1 MTIFHDG
8 RTEPAYT
15 KPLYGTHAQYTLSNG
30 VSLPY
35 FLTAMEIERAI
46 DELKIHDEVSPS
58 LDRKW
63 SLSELFQREV
73 DEDRV
78 KDEMVKG
85 YLADPHKLKFFN
97 AITIVLMP
105 KTADDHLLPKFPP
118 ADHDPGIPW
127 NGTDAGDA
135 AWRSA
140 DAKKANFG
148 GVQYITVG
156 SQGRLRW
163 DPEKVHAVAVDG
175 QHRLYSMRIFR
186 DQARGRALTSVEK
199 QTSVPVIFLLLDKA
213 AGFAHTGGHATLR
226 SVARELFTD
235 LNKNAKEVDFA
246 REIILDDLSVE
257 SRALRHLVTDETAT
271 DSSER
276 LPLSMV
282 RWQEAIN
289 RFDQGYYVNSLVH
302 MYQLIDL
309 VLDLKAPKDPVDRAN
324 VDAFIES
331 LDDSLGMPDSTGS
344 RKLRVG
350 NRTLHDVFLEDYCD
364 SDGEPET
371 PFTRLPSTFVEVA
384 IRGFEENHKPWLLK
398 VLQEFK
404 PYADILAYARQ
415 HNLIEGDFGNF
426 WSQTK
431 RHQALLKAEKQASNA
446 EWFNEHMLK
455 HIEAI
460 ESLKGKDETAQWAF
474 KAIFQK
480 AMVRLA
486 RRVAF
491 ENGGADPNL
500 GTIDELLAFLTTLH
514 DNGVLRVR
522 ARLPRNEV
530 FDIWN
535 FIATNLGGTK
545 IKVAKATE
553 DRILAILSLW
563 YYAHRRI
570 EVAKVTD
577 PTKSFSAKELL
588 SELQRGASTWPG
600 SDEHCSTLIKAFDVQ
615 GLLGQRDVSDRIRKK
630 KIMEH
635 FANVLAAGVVHPLAD
650 DATEAAELEPSE

>member
-1 MTIFHDG
+1 MTLFHDG

-15 KPLYGTHAQYTLSNG
+15 KPLYGTHAQFTLSTG

-85 YLADPHKLKFFN
+85 YLNDPLKLKFFN

-105 KTADDHLLPKFPP
+105 KTADDHLLPQFPP
-118 ADHDPGIPW
+118 AEHDPGIPW
-127 NGTDAGDA
+127 NGTDEGDRAWDDEA
-135 AWRSA
+135 AT
-140 DAKKANFG
+140 KANFG

-156 SQGRLRW
+156 TQGRLRW

-186 DQARGRALTSVEK
+186 DQARGRALTVIEK
-199 QTSVPVIFLLLDKA
+199 KTSIPVIFLLLDKA
-213 AGFAHTGGHATLR
+213 AGFEHKGGTTTLR

-257 SRALRHLVTDETAT
+257 SRALRLLVTDETAT
-271 DSSER
+271 DNQDR

-289 RFDQGYYVNSLVH
+289 RFDTGYYVNSLVH

-309 VLDLKAPKDPVDRAN
+309 VLALAPPKDPVLKSDVEGFIQSLN
-324 VDAFIES
+324 DAVGI
-331 LDDSLGMPDSTGS
+331 PDASGTRS
-344 RKLRVG
+344 IRVG
-350 NRTLHDVFLEDYCD
+350 NRALQDVFLSEYCD
-364 SDGEPET
+364 ADGEPET
-371 PFTRLPSTFVEVA
+371 PFTRLPSSFVESA
-384 IRGFEENHKPWLLK
+384 IKGFEHNHRQWVLK
-398 VLQEFK
+398 MLRDFK
-404 PYADILAYARQ
+404 PYAEILAYARQ

-431 RHQALLKAEKQASNA
+431 RHQALLKAEKAQDPDWYNASIA
-446 EWFNEHMLK
+446 RHITA
-455 HIEAI
+455 IEAI
-460 ESLKGKDETAQWAF
+460 KGKDENAQWPH

-480 AMVRLA
+480 AMIRLG
-486 RRVAF
+486 RRIAF

-500 GTIDELLAFLTTLH
+500 GTIEDLLRFLTQLY
-514 DNGVLRVR
+514 DAGWLKVR
-522 ARLPRNEV
+522 CRLPGNEE

-535 FIATNLGGTK
+535 FIATNPGGTK
-545 IKVAKATE
+545 IKVAKDTE
-553 DRILAILSLW
+553 NRIFAMLALW
-563 YYAHRRI
+563 YYANRKI
-570 EVAKVTD
+570 ELEKATD
-577 PTKSFSAKELL
+577 PSKTFTAKALLVEFQSSA
-588 SELQRGASTWPG
+588 SVWPG
-600 SDEHCSTLIKAFDVQ
+600 CDEHFAKLFKAFDVQ
-615 GLLGQRDVSDRIRKK
+615 GLVGQREMSPRMRKK
-630 KIMEH
+630 KVMQH
-635 FANVLAAGVVHPLAD
+635 FAHVLAAGVLHSL
-650 DATEAAELEPSE
+650 EGAEKDGTDSE